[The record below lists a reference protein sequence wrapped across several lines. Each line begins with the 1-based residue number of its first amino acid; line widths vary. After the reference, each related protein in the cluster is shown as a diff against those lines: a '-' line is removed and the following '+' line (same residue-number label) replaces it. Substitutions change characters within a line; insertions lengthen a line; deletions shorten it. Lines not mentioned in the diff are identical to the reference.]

1 VIETVI
7 RHMEDGMER
16 WGIPVPRSDDEETTE
31 LELAFDD
38 ADFHGPGGG
47 SNGSNGSG
55 ASGASGADGADG
67 TDTSVTA

>member
-1 VIETVI
+1 
-7 RHMEDGMER
+7 
-16 WGIPVPRSDDEETTE
+16 VPRSDDEETTE

-55 ASGASGADGADG
+55 ASGADGADG

>member
-1 VIETVI
+1 
-7 RHMEDGMER
+7 
-16 WGIPVPRSDDEETTE
+16 VPRSDDEETTE